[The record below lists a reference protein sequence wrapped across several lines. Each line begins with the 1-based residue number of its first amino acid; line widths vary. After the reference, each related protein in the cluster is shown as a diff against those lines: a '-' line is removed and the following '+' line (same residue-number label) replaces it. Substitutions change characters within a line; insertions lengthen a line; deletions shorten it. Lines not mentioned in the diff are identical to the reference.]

1 MPTFSTSLEKALHQA
16 LTLANERHHEYATLE
31 HLLLALI
38 DDADAAAVMGACN
51 VNLDTL
57 RKTVSDY
64 VDNELGN
71 LVTGYDEDSKPTA
84 GFQRVIQRAVI
95 HVQSSGREEVTGANV
110 LVAIFAERESH
121 AAYFLQEQEM
131 TRYDAVNFISHG
143 IGKRPGASEA
153 RPPRGADEPE
163 SEQKASRGE
172 QEEGGPKKQQDALTA
187 YCVNLN
193 EKAKVGKIDP
203 LIGRHA
209 EVNRTIQILCR
220 RSKNN
225 PLYVGDPGVGKTAI
239 AEGLAKRI
247 VEKRVPEAL
256 QDATIFSLDMGTL
269 LAGTRYRG
277 DFEERLKQVVK
288 ELEEFPGAVLFID
301 EIHTVIGAGATSGGA
316 MDASNLLKPALSSG
330 SIRCI
335 GSTTYKEYRQFFEKD
350 RALVRRFQK
359 IDVSEPTIDD
369 AIEIMKGLKPYFEDY
384 HKLKYSNEAIKSAV
398 ELSARYIND
407 RKLPDKA
414 IDVIDETGAAQML
427 LPVGKRRKLITEKEI
442 EATIATMARIPPK
455 TVSKD
460 DETVLA
466 NLEKELRSVVYGQ
479 DLAIEALSS
488 AIKLARAGLRE
499 PNKPIG
505 SYVFSGPTGVGK
517 TEVAKQLASSL
528 GVELLRFDMS
538 EYMERHTVSRL
549 LGAPPG
555 YVGFDQGGLLTDGVD
570 QHPHCVLLLDEI
582 EKAHPD
588 LFNILLQV
596 MDHGS
601 LTDHNG
607 KKIDF
612 RNVILIMT
620 TNAGASEMAKAAF
633 GFGSS
638 KREGEDVEALNRLF
652 TPEFRNRL
660 DAVIPF
666 ASLPTPVIHQV
677 VQKFVM
683 QLETQLAER
692 NVTFDLQPEAIAWLA
707 DKGYDEKMGARPLAR
722 VIQENIKKPLADEI
736 LFGKLKKGGVVKVT
750 VGDKPDGGKGLFL
763 DYVPETAKIKPK
775 AEVVAP
781 VKKASK
787 AVKPK
792 DLETV
797 GAEPEGR
804 AKPKKAS
811 KAAAVTEE
819 PVAKAAEPPRK
830 GSTVPKV
837 PRKK

>member
-1 MPTFSTSLEKALHQA
+1 MPTFSPSLEKALHQA
-16 LTLANERHHEYATLE
+16 LTFANERHHEYATLE

-38 DDADAAAVMGACN
+38 EDADAAAVMGACN
-51 VNLDTL
+51 VDLDAL
-57 RKTVSDY
+57 RKTVVDY
-64 VDNELGN
+64 VDNELSN
-71 LVTGYDEDSKPTA
+71 LVTGYDEDSKPTS

-131 TRYDAVNFISHG
+131 TRYDAVNYISHG
-143 IGKRPGASEA
+143 IGKRPGTSQT
-153 RPPRGADEPE
+153 RTPRGADEPE
-163 SEQKASRGE
+163 NEAKPARNGSEEDSSA
-172 QEEGGPKKQQDALTA
+172 PKKQQEALKA

-193 EKAKVGKIDP
+193 EKAKGGKIDP

-209 EVNRTIQILCR
+209 EVNRTIQVLCR

-247 VEKRVPEAL
+247 VEGKVPEAL
-256 QDATIFSLDMGTL
+256 KNDTIFSLDMGTL

-288 ELEEFPGAVLFID
+288 ELEDFPGAVLFID

-330 SIRCI
+330 AIRCI

-359 IDVSEPTIDD
+359 IDVNEPSIED
-369 AIEIMKGLKPYFEDY
+369 AIEIMKGLKPYYENY
-384 HKLKYSNEAIKSAV
+384 HHLRYSNEAIKAAV
-398 ELSARYIND
+398 ELSARYISD

-427 LPVGKRRKLITEKEI
+427 LPASKRRKLITEKEI
-442 EATIATMARIPPK
+442 EVTIATMARIPAK

-460 DETVLA
+460 DEMVLA

-479 DLAIEALSS
+479 DIAIEALST

-517 TEVAKQLASSL
+517 TEVAKQLAASL
-528 GVELLRFDMS
+528 GVEMLRFDMS

-570 QHPHCVLLLDEI
+570 QHPHCVVLLDEI

-588 LFNILLQV
+588 IYNILLQV

-620 TNAGASEMAKAAF
+620 TNAGASEMAKSAI

-638 KREGEDVEALNRLF
+638 KRTGEDEEALNRLF

-660 DAVIPF
+660 DAIIPF
-666 ASLPTPVIHQV
+666 SPLPTAVIHKV

-683 QLETQLAER
+683 QLETQLSER
-692 NVTFDLQPEAIAWLA
+692 NVTFDLHEDAIAWLA
-707 DKGYDEKMGARPLAR
+707 EKGYDEKMGARPLGR
-722 VIQENIKKPLADEI
+722 VIQEHIKKPLANEI
-736 LFGKLKKGGVVKVT
+736 LFGKLKKGGVVSVT
-750 VGDKPDGGKGLFL
+750 IGKKDDGTESLKL
-763 DYVPETAKIKPK
+763 YVMPETAPVKPK
-775 AEVVAP
+775 PEAELKAAKSPGKSKGKTKTAKVEEAEVVVVEAT
-781 VKKASK
+781 KTEE
-787 AVKPK
+787 
-792 DLETV
+792 D
-797 GAEPEGR
+797 
-804 AKPKKAS
+804 AKPR
-811 KAAAVTEE
+811 
-819 PVAKAAEPPRK
+819 RK
-830 GSTVPKV
+830 TNTVPKV
-837 PRKK
+837 PKKK